1 MKDAFPVYS
10 SQSVNKVTSA
20 LIQRLALLTVLAY
33 LPILALANTC
43 TPEHTNAVLNVPGT
57 FATIQAAV
65 NASAAGDEIV
75 IGNGTYNESVNLNT
89 AGGDI
94 TIRAANP
101 GMVTVNGGTS
111 RAFSVTGFTGNVT
124 IDGLVLTSSMD
135 NSTSGVI
142 SSINLTGRLTVSNCT
157 FSPTAAQFLTDG
169 IYCFS
174 DVNNV
179 PTQVSILNNIFG
191 AFDNDQLIY
200 IEAGDGNTTN
210 ADVDILIDG
219 NTNTGV
225 LEDDAVRVVTESS
238 NSNTTMVITNN
249 IFSGW
254 TGSGAGLDVHI
265 GFGGTPPTGQTARL
279 LFDNNMISNT
289 DGDGITLNLDGIN
302 TDIFAIISRN
312 TITGNANTETGIF
325 VDDDSSGDGIEA
337 TIFLTDNTISNTLQ
351 SGIRYRPF
359 CDNPGIHDVKLV
371 IDGNTITNPN
381 SDNSAPTS
389 TAPNQ
394 MTAPEE
400 GGIDISDD
408 SGQDDERYVVNA
420 EITNNN
426 ITVTSANATCILVE
440 EPVTNTVGTAVVNAL
455 ISGNVLNGCAMPF
468 IRGGVNTSVS
478 DPVPSTDN
486 LSNIGDLVWHDV
498 NNNGIRDGGEPGI
511 PGVTISYSS
520 SGVSGSTA
528 TNGMGKYFI
537 PALTAGTYTITATP
551 TASFPFFTSQGAGNN
566 GAVDSDFDPT
576 SGTASVT
583 LVAGVDN
590 LNIDAG
596 LTTMPSSVCSITDL
610 VAGPVQCGSNS
621 VELDQAFAE
630 FTFNVSNGSGDYI
643 ILVTRG
649 GMTTTANN
657 PPPGQP
663 TDGQITLPGQLTFTG
678 STAGEV
684 VQVQVID
691 QGSAT
696 TCQSA
701 LIDVTLVTCPD
712 ECNPDITDPTA
723 SNPAPINVT
732 CREDIPDPDPSVVTD
747 AMDNCAMSS
756 CSSSEIW
763 INEFHYDNTGGD
775 TGEFIEVAGPA
786 GTDLSGYSIVLYN
799 GSNGNSYGS
808 SIALSGTIDDESNG
822 FGALAFFEAGI
833 QNGSPDGIALVNGST
848 VIEFLSYEGS
858 FTANNGPASG
868 ITSVDVGVDE
878 PGSTP
883 IGQSLQLTGMGNMS
897 SDFSWSGPATDSPG
911 DLNASQS
918 ITACAVTGVT
928 VAYLTE
934 EGNGGA

>member
-1 MKDAFPVYS
+1 
-10 SQSVNKVTSA
+10 
-20 LIQRLALLTVLAY
+20 
-33 LPILALANTC
+33 
-43 TPEHTNAVLNVPGT
+43 
-57 FATIQAAV
+57 
-65 NASAAGDEIV
+65 
-75 IGNGTYNESVNLNT
+75 
-89 AGGDI
+89 
-94 TIRAANP
+94 
-101 GMVTVNGGTS
+101 
-111 RAFSVTGFTGNVT
+111 
-124 IDGLVLTSSMD
+124 
-135 NSTSGVI
+135 
-142 SSINLTGRLTVSNCT
+142 
-157 FSPTAAQFLTDG
+157 
-169 IYCFS
+169 
-174 DVNNV
+174 
-179 PTQVSILNNIFG
+179 
-191 AFDNDQLIY
+191 
-200 IEAGDGNTTN
+200 
-210 ADVDILIDG
+210 
-219 NTNTGV
+219 
-225 LEDDAVRVVTESS
+225 
-238 NSNTTMVITNN
+238 
-249 IFSGW
+249 
-254 TGSGAGLDVHI
+254 
-265 GFGGTPPTGQTARL
+265 
-279 LFDNNMISNT
+279 
-289 DGDGITLNLDGIN
+289 
-302 TDIFAIISRN
+302 
-312 TITGNANTETGIF
+312 
-325 VDDDSSGDGIEA
+325 
-337 TIFLTDNTISNTLQ
+337 
-351 SGIRYRPF
+351 
-359 CDNPGIHDVKLV
+359 
-371 IDGNTITNPN
+371 
-381 SDNSAPTS
+381 
-389 TAPNQ
+389 
-394 MTAPEE
+394 
-400 GGIDISDD
+400 
-408 SGQDDERYVVNA
+408 
-420 EITNNN
+420 
-426 ITVTSANATCILVE
+426 
-440 EPVTNTVGTAVVNAL
+440 
-455 ISGNVLNGCAMPF
+455 PF

-511 PGVTISYSS
+511 PGVTISYSG

-537 PALTAGTYTITATP
+537 PALTSGTYTITAAP
-551 TASFPFFTSQGAGNN
+551 PASFPFFTSQGAGTN
-566 GAVDSDFDPT
+566 GAIDSDFDPT
-576 SGTASVT
+576 SGIASVT

-808 SIALSGTIDDESNG
+808 TIALSGTIDDESNG

-934 EGNGGA
+934 EGNGGAGTTASPFIISRDY